1 VNWSEGS
8 SYLLPASKG
17 IACGWIHKPTTYD
30 TTDNDAN
37 NNRTVAATAN
47 EKNEDDAKAEKLPTD
62 SSTTTNTQTASD
74 IKDMIVYV
82 LKVSPET
89 LERMN
94 NKSIPDDLPC
104 WVQKSYEL
112 FQQCLSTEKI
122 KADQQGDTKQNDST
136 TDEEKNEL
144 EGIKLSNDESL
155 SMNLI
160 IELALDD
167 PFFGW
172 NSHIPE

>member
-8 SYLLPASKG
+8 SYLLPVSKG
-17 IACGWIHKPTTYD
+17 IACGWIHKPTTYG

-62 SSTTTNTQTASD
+62 SSTTDKQQIAD
-74 IKDMIVYV
+74 IKDMIVYA

-89 LERMN
+89 LENMN

-104 WVQKSYEL
+104 WVQKSNEL
-112 FQQCLSTEKI
+112 FHQCLSTEKI
-122 KADQQGDTKQNDST
+122 KADQQGDTKPNP
-136 TDEEKNEL
+136 TDNGVEKNEL

-172 NSHIPE
+172 NSHMPDR

>member
-1 VNWSEGS
+1 M
-8 SYLLPASKG
+8 LPASKG
-17 IACGWIHKPTTYD
+17 IACGWIHKPATAETAKTINETTGAASEKNQD
-30 TTDNDAN
+30 DDTSKAKKTTD
-37 NNRTVAATAN
+37 
-47 EKNEDDAKAEKLPTD
+47 
-62 SSTTTNTQTASD
+62 STTTTQSTTSTD
-74 IKDMIVYV
+74 VKDMIVYA

-89 LERMN
+89 LESIS
-94 NKSIPDDLPC
+94 NKSTEELPC

-122 KADQQGDTKQNDST
+122 KAEQPNDNKPKDNT
-136 TDEEKNEL
+136 TDDGVEKNEL

-172 NSHIPE
+172 SSHT

>member
-1 VNWSEGS
+1 MSWLEGS

-17 IACGWIHKPTTYD
+17 IACGWIHKSATATED
-30 TTDNDAN
+30 TTTDE
-37 NNRTVAATAN
+37 TAAVT
-47 EKNEDDAKAEKLPTD
+47 EREQKNEDDDKVEKIPTD
-62 SSTTTNTQTASD
+62 SSTTNTSTATD
-74 IKDMIVYV
+74 VKDMIVYA

-89 LERMN
+89 LESMS
-94 NKSIPDDLPC
+94 NKSTQEELPC
-104 WVQKSYEL
+104 WVQKSFEL
-112 FQQCLSTEKI
+112 FKQCLSTEKI
-122 KADQQGDTKQNDST
+122 KAEQPNDTKQNGT
-136 TDEEKNEL
+136 TDDEKNEL

-172 NSHIPE
+172 SSHIPDR

>member
-1 VNWSEGS
+1 MNWTEGS

-17 IACGWIHKPTTYD
+17 IACGWIHKSAANTKDIPT
-30 TTDNDAN
+30 TTDNN
-37 NNRTVAATAN
+37 AASAAN
-47 EKNEDDAKAEKLPTD
+47 EKNDDDTKAEKQPTD
-62 SSTTTNTQTASD
+62 SSTTQSTTATD
-74 IKDMIVYV
+74 VKDLIVYA
-82 LKVSPET
+82 LKVSSET
-89 LERMN
+89 LEIMN
-94 NKSIPDDLPC
+94 NKSTSDDLPC

-122 KADQQGDTKQNDST
+122 KAEQQDDTKQNDST
-136 TDEEKNEL
+136 TESDRRNEL

-172 NSHIPE
+172 NSHMPDR